1 MLRRPRD
8 VGLVPHA
15 RATVPAPGSLGRA
28 RFRIPETPN
37 FGDSKAAPRDR
48 GSQQSVHRTSVGR
61 SRRSVLRTS
70 VIRLCS
76 CLAFRRSLPVDS
88 GSVSLPVRAVSGSCA
103 SEPRCCVRASA
114 VAHRADP
121 RPFGHLGS
129 RALRRSFSPTRPTLL
144 RRSLFSCGCER
155 SSHPRLPSHEVQ
167 SRFVCHTSHAPR
179 AFRRHF
185 SHSAWVSRCLPFLC
199 LRLRPRRPSRA

>member
-88 GSVSLPVRAVSGSCA
+88 GSVSLPARAASGSPA
-103 SEPRCCVRASA
+103 LSLPRCCVRASA
-114 VAHRADP
+114 VAHLADP
-121 RPFGHLGS
+121 RPSRPFGLKGPPEI
-129 RALRRSFSPTRPTLL
+129 F
-144 RRSLFSCGCER
+144 F
-155 SSHPRLPSHEVQ
+155 SHPTHPAQEV
-167 SRFVCHTSHAPR
+167 SVFV
-179 AFRRHF
+179 
-185 SHSAWVSRCLPFLC
+185 
-199 LRLRPRRPSRA
+199 RLRKKLAPSAPFS